1 MQPLPTYLP
10 TLKLYSERRPFLIYI
25 YIYVVWLKSVGTVKK
40 KGALYT
46 YVLFSHHHHHHPSL
60 SFPIYEMYVYKVRIY
75 MMISPVVL
83 YTKPNLTTDLTY
95 SR

>member
-46 YVLFSHHHHHHPSL
+46 YVLFSLTIIIIITLLCLFPSAT
-60 SFPIYEMYVYKVRIY
+60 SFVTEKYIDTA
-75 MMISPVVL
+75 MMSMFI
-83 YTKPNLTTDLTY
+83 K
-95 SR
+95 